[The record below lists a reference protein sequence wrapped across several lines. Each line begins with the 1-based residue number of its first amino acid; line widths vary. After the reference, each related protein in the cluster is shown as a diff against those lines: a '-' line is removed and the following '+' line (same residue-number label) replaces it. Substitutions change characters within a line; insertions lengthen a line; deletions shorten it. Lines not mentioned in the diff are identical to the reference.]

1 MLAAVSWLSGII
13 FAGYIIAFFGGSLV
27 GGEAY
32 RWNEALPDLYD
43 PSSRLSTSA
52 IGAHFLAGS
61 ILVLL
66 GPVQLIGRLRRRIPW
81 LHRWLGRIYVAS
93 AAAAG
98 VGGLAF
104 IVGQGTVGGT
114 LMDIGFGLYG
124 VLMVL
129 SAAMS
134 YLYARSRQYELHRAW
149 AIRLFALTIGS
160 WLYRIEYGAWFLL
173 SRFFGSL
180 TEWNDW
186 FDAVMVFFFYVPNM
200 IVAEFVIRA
209 GQQNRTASADL
220 LACALFVAASA
231 FIAFI
236 TLMFTAHTWGPKI
249 VSGLTLQSQ
258 RGSGMFFV
266 GSGISDHGRTILN
279 SPLSKGFSPCLLRF
293 RSMAEP
299 MTSTKMAKPRFCGCF
314 AIICR

>member
-1 MLAAVSWLSGII
+1 MTAFPVNSRSFHSLAASWSAVLLVAVSWLSGVI
-13 FAGYIIAFFGGSLV
+13 FAAYIVAFFGGTLV

-52 IGAHFLAGS
+52 IGGHFVAGS

-66 GPVQLIGRLRRRIPW
+66 GPVQLIGRLRRSIPR
-81 LHRWLGRIYVAS
+81 LHRWLGRIYVVS

-104 IVGQGTVGGT
+104 IVGQGTIGGT
-114 LMDIGFGLYG
+114 LMDVGFGLYG
-124 VLMVL
+124 ALMVL
-129 SAAMS
+129 SATMS
-134 YLYARSRQYELHRAW
+134 YLHARSGRYHSHRAW

-173 SRFFGSL
+173 SRISGPMAEFS
-180 TEWNDW
+180 DW
-186 FDAVMVFFFYVPNM
+186 FDAVMVFFFYVPNL

-220 LACALFVAASA
+220 LASALFVAASA
-231 FIAFI
+231 FIAFV

-249 VSGLTLQSQ
+249 A
-258 RGSGMFFV
+258 
-266 GSGISDHGRTILN
+266 SGITL
-279 SPLSKGFSPCLLRF
+279 
-293 RSMAEP
+293 
-299 MTSTKMAKPRFCGCF
+299 
-314 AIICR
+314 

>member
-1 MLAAVSWLSGII
+1 MTAFSRNSRRFHGLAASWSARLLAAVSWLSGVI
-13 FAGYIIAFFGGSLV
+13 FAAYIIAFFGGTLV

-61 ILVLL
+61 VLVLL

-81 LHRWLGRIYVAS
+81 LHRWLGRIYVVS

-98 VGGLAF
+98 VGGFTF
-104 IVGQGTVGGT
+104 IVGHGTIGGT

-124 VLMVL
+124 GLMVL
-129 SAAMS
+129 SATMS
-134 YLYARSRQYELHRAW
+134 YLHARSSRYSSHRAW

-173 SRFFGSL
+173 SRLFGPL
-180 TEWNDW
+180 AEFGDW
-186 FDAVMVFFFYVPNM
+186 FDAIMVFFFYVPNL
-200 IVAEFVIRA
+200 IVAEFVIRT
-209 GQQNRTASADL
+209 GQQSRTASTNLSAS
-220 LACALFVAASA
+220 ALFVAASA
-231 FIAFI
+231 FIAFA

-249 VSGLTLQSQ
+249 A
-258 RGSGMFFV
+258 
-266 GSGISDHGRTILN
+266 SGITL
-279 SPLSKGFSPCLLRF
+279 
-293 RSMAEP
+293 
-299 MTSTKMAKPRFCGCF
+299 
-314 AIICR
+314 

>member
-1 MLAAVSWLSGII
+1 MKTFPGNSRRFHGLAASRSAGLLVAVSWLSGAI
-13 FAGYIIAFFGGSLV
+13 FAAYILGFFGGTAISGRV
-27 GGEAY
+27 S

-43 PSSRLSTSA
+43 PSSSLSTSA
-52 IGAHFLAGS
+52 IGTHFLAGS

-66 GPVQLIGRLRRRIPW
+66 GPVRLIGRLRRSTPCV
-81 LHRWLGRIYVAS
+81 HRWLGRIYVAS

-114 LMDIGFGLYG
+114 LMDVGFGLYG

-129 SAAMS
+129 SAAKT
-134 YLYARSRQYELHRAW
+134 YLYARSRQYALHRAW

-173 SRFFGSL
+173 SQFFGPL
-180 TEWNDW
+180 AEWSDS
-186 FDAVMVFFFYVPNM
+186 FDALMVFFFYIPNL
-200 IVAEFVIRA
+200 IVAESVIRA
-209 GQQNRTASADL
+209 GWRNPTAGADFLASVL
-220 LACALFVAASA
+220 LVIASA

-249 VSGLTLQSQ
+249 A
-258 RGSGMFFV
+258 
-266 GSGISDHGRTILN
+266 SGITL
-279 SPLSKGFSPCLLRF
+279 
-293 RSMAEP
+293 
-299 MTSTKMAKPRFCGCF
+299 
-314 AIICR
+314 